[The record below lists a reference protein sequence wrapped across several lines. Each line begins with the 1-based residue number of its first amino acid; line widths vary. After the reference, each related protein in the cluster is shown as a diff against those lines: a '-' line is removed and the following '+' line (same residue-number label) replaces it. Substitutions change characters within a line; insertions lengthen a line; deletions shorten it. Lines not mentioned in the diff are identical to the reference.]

1 VRKSLKFSQCGENQS
16 GASAEV
22 PKSKA
27 SPSLKIFYG
36 LTHPVQYQSPLI
48 RHLVAGGMD
57 IEVVYSRGEEKY
69 FDREFGCEIAWDLP
83 LMEGYPSR
91 VLPEAPQTLSGS
103 ELQKFYLEHLLQ
115 AFASERPAA
124 AWLHGWSHPFER
136 AFWEAAR
143 RMAVPLMIRGDTNL
157 ERVKGGLLRRL
168 CHRMYYTWRFRQ
180 VEAFLAV
187 GSLNRTLYRSYGVSA
202 EKIFSTPYAVD
213 NAFFQRRIRDARED
227 REILR
232 TSLGLPPGSP
242 VILFCGKLIPLKNLP
257 TVIHALGRLSRDGGL
272 HSDAPPPSLLVV
284 GNGAERSAWEGL
296 AVREIPGC
304 AKFIGFRNQ
313 TELPALY
320 GLCDLFVLPSTEES
334 FGLAVN
340 EAMNAGV
347 PVIVSDKVGCWPD
360 LVKTGV
366 NGAVFESRD
375 VAALADALKPFV
387 RNHKLRSEAG
397 AASLEIINR
406 WSFNE
411 DLQGLTQALDFVG
424 RMRV

>member
-1 VRKSLKFSQCGENQS
+1 M
-16 GASAEV
+16 
-22 PKSKA
+22 
-27 SPSLKIFYG
+27 KILYG

-48 RHLVAGGMD
+48 RHLTASGVD
-57 IEVVYSRGEEKY
+57 IEVVYARGEEKY

-83 LMEGYPSR
+83 LLEGYASR
-91 VLPEAPQTLSGS
+91 VLPEAPPTLSGG
-103 ELQKFYLEHLLQ
+103 ELRKFYLKHLLQ
-115 AFASERPAA
+115 VFASVRPAA

-143 RMAVPLMIRGDTNL
+143 RMGVPLMVRGDTNL

-168 CHRMYYTWRFRQ
+168 CHRMYYSWRFRQ
-180 VEAFLAV
+180 VDAFLAV

-257 TVIHALGRLSRDGGL
+257 IVIHALGRLSRDGSLDG
-272 HSDAPPPSLLVV
+272 DAPHPSLLVV
-284 GNGAERSAWEGL
+284 GDGAERSAWECL
-296 AVREIPGC
+296 ATREIPGW

-366 NGAVFESRD
+366 NGEVYESRD
-375 VAALADALKPFV
+375 VTALADVLRPFLTDQK
-387 RNHKLRSEAG
+387 RRDEAG

-406 WSFNE
+406 WGFNE
-411 DLQGLTQALDFVG
+411 DLQGLRQALNFVG
-424 RMRV
+424 RIRV